1 MIKWCRVAGYCLL
14 LAWVAPGLAPHA
26 QAEPVNRVV
35 AVVNNEVITS
45 YELNKKIKEATGFT
59 PEDLMKRDERA
70 FPEVRKQI
78 LELMINEKITEAKI
92 RELNIKVSQ
101 KQIDESVEN
110 VRRENQLTQEQ
121 LRSRLQGEG
130 LTWEK
135 YLDRMKREL
144 ERQQLIHT
152 EVRSKILIS
161 EERIKRYYEEN
172 KDRYTT
178 DAKVHLASIFLVSK
192 NPKDRKEIESL
203 VSRGEEILK
212 RLQKG
217 ESFADLAKKYS
228 EGPGAD
234 EGGDLG
240 FFSSSKLEPELRKI
254 VEALK
259 PGGLS
264 DLIVRS
270 NGVQI
275 LKLISKEGGVE
286 KPLEEV
292 QDAIFSALYREEVNA
307 RYTTWIREL
316 REKAYVQILL

>member
-14 LAWVAPGLAPHA
+14 LAWVAPGLTPHA

-110 VRRENQLTQEQ
+110 VKRENQLTQEQ

-135 YLDRMKREL
+135 YLERMKM
-144 ERQQLIHT
+144 
-152 EVRSKILIS
+152 
-161 EERIKRYYEEN
+161 
-172 KDRYTT
+172 
-178 DAKVHLASIFLVSK
+178 
-192 NPKDRKEIESL
+192 
-203 VSRGEEILK
+203 
-212 RLQKG
+212 
-217 ESFADLAKKYS
+217 
-228 EGPGAD
+228 
-234 EGGDLG
+234 
-240 FFSSSKLEPELRKI
+240 
-254 VEALK
+254 
-259 PGGLS
+259 
-264 DLIVRS
+264 
-270 NGVQI
+270 
-275 LKLISKEGGVE
+275 
-286 KPLEEV
+286 
-292 QDAIFSALYREEVNA
+292 
-307 RYTTWIREL
+307 
-316 REKAYVQILL
+316 

>member
-1 MIKWCRVAGYCLL
+1 MMKWWRVAGTCFL
-14 LAWVAPGLAPHA
+14 LAWVAPGLSPHA
-26 QAEPVNRVV
+26 HAEPVNRVV
-35 AVVNNEVITS
+35 AVVNSEVITF
-45 YELNKKIKEATGFT
+45 YELSKKIKEVTGFT
-59 PEDLMKRDERA
+59 PEDLMNRDARA
-70 FPEVRKQI
+70 FPEVRAKV
-78 LELMINEKITEAKI
+78 LEVMINEKIAEAKI

-110 VRRENQLTQEQ
+110 VKRENKLTEEE
-121 LRSRLQGEG
+121 LRIRLQGEG

-135 YLDRMKREL
+135 YLDRLKKEL
-144 ERQQLIHT
+144 ERQQLIHA

-192 NPKDRKEIESL
+192 NPRDRREIESL
-203 VSRGEEILK
+203 VSKGEEIRN

-240 FFSSSKLEPELRKI
+240 FFNTSKLEPELRKT
-254 VEALK
+254 VEAMK

-275 LKLISKEGGVE
+275 LKLISKEGGIE

-292 QDAIFSALYREEVNA
+292 RDAIFSAVYREEVNN
-307 RYTTWIREL
+307 RYATWLKEL

>member
-14 LAWVAPGLAPHA
+14 LAWVAQGLAPHA

-45 YELNKKIKEATGFT
+45 YELSKKIKEATGFT

-110 VRRENQLTQEQ
+110 VKRENRLTQEE

-178 DAKVHLASIFLVSK
+178 DAKVRLASIFLVSK

-275 LKLISKEGGVE
+275 LKLVSKEGGVE